1 MAAVNNF
8 KTFTE
13 TVGLT
18 TSVFYTAPAGYTG
31 VVLLSQVTNKG
42 TSTHTMTYIYRRSSG
57 SDTEIIKNLSIPAGD
72 TANLISGKLVV
83 ESGDKLAI
91 NGSNASDLDF
101 IASVME
107 TSNL

>member
-8 KTFTE
+8 RTLTQ
-13 TVGLT
+13 TVGLS
-18 TSVFYTAPAGYTG
+18 TSILYTAPAGYTG

-42 TSTHTMTYIYRRSSG
+42 SSTHNMSYFYRRSSG
-57 SDTEIIKNLSIPAGD
+57 ADIDIVRNLSIPAGD
-72 TANLISGKLVV
+72 TANLLNGKLVI
-83 ESGDKLAI
+83 ESGDKLGI
-91 NGSNASDLDF
+91 IGNNASDMDF